1 MINYYKTKGVF
12 VLELSNEITL
22 TTLAD
27 IRSRI
32 DSLNLQQYPKVVVD
46 LSKVSF
52 FDSSGMGYLVILIK
66 NVKLAQG
73 KIALAA
79 PKPMVKKLL
88 TAIKVDRFVNI
99 YDTVEDAIMFLT
111 SDNGEQPPQL

>member
-32 DSLNLQQYPKVVVD
+32 DGLNLPQYQKVVID
-46 LSKVSF
+46 LAQVSF

-66 NVKLAQG
+66 NIKLAQG
-73 KIALAA
+73 AVALAA
-79 PKPMVKKLL
+79 PKPMVRKLL
-88 TAIKVDRFVNI
+88 SAIKVDKFVNI
-99 YDTVEDAIMFLT
+99 YDTVEDALAALT
-111 SDNGEQPPQL
+111 GEPAPAQ

>member
-32 DSLNLQQYPKVVVD
+32 DGLNLPQYPKIAID
-46 LSKVSF
+46 LSQVSF

-73 KIALAA
+73 SIALAA
-79 PKPMVKKLL
+79 PKPMVRKLL
-88 TAIKVDRFVNI
+88 AAIKVDKFVNI
-99 YDTVEDAIMFLT
+99 YDTVEDALNALT
-111 SDNGEQPPQL
+111 DEIAPQE

>member
-1 MINYYKTKGVF
+1 MINYYKKKGVF
-12 VLELSNEITL
+12 ILELADEITL

-27 IRSRI
+27 LRTRI
-32 DSLNLQQYPKVVVD
+32 DGLNIQQYPRVVVD
-46 LSKVSF
+46 LAKVSF

-73 KIALAA
+73 QIALAA

-88 TAIKVDRFVNI
+88 TAIKVDKFVNI
-99 YDTVEDAIMFLT
+99 YEDVDSTIEALI
-111 SDNGEQPPQL
+111 SQPGE

>member
-1 MINYYKTKGVF
+1 MINYYKKKGVF
-12 VLELSNEITL
+12 ILELTGEITL

-27 IRSRI
+27 LRTRI
-32 DSLNLQQYPKVVVD
+32 DNLNLQQYPHVVVD
-46 LSKVSF
+46 LAKVPF

-73 KIALAA
+73 QIALAA

-88 TAIKVDRFVNI
+88 TAIKVDKFVTI
-99 YDTVEDAIMFLT
+99 YDDIDTAVETLT
-111 SDNGEQPPQL
+111 SASPV

>member
-32 DSLNLQQYPKVVVD
+32 DALNLPQYTKVVID
-46 LSKVSF
+46 LSQVSF
-52 FDSSGMGYLVILIK
+52 FDSSGMGYLVILLK

-88 TAIKVDRFVNI
+88 SAIKVDKFVDI
-99 YDTVEDAIMFLT
+99 HETVDDGI
-111 SDNGEQPPQL
+111 S